1 MNLQQL
7 SFVLLLCL
15 IFTINVNAISFTIEP
30 HKSVCFYETLQ
41 TKSKVHTDFQ
51 VLKGGKL
58 DISFST
64 RDPRGRQIYSLK
76 QKTTGNNNF
85 MSKIAGEYS
94 FCFDNTFSTVSTKEV
109 NFNFQS
115 HSKRSFAR
123 FYKGK
128 GGDGTNDSQQEPST
142 QKEIG
147 KLTGTLE
154 TLSEN
159 IDEVREL
166 QMYLKAREIAHRN
179 TTESTNSRILWWSL
193 IATFLIVAAS
203 LAQITYLRNIFAKT
217 RRV

>member
-7 SFVLLLCL
+7 FFVFLLCL
-15 IFTINVNAISFTIEP
+15 IFTIKVNAISLTIEP
-30 HKSVCFYETLQ
+30 HKSVCFYENMKKRTR
-41 TKSKVHTDFQ
+41 VHTDFQ

-64 RDPRGRQIYSLK
+64 HDPRGRQIYSVN
-76 QKTTGNNNF
+76 QKTTGNHNF
-85 MSKIAGEYS
+85 VSKIEGEYA
-94 FCFDNTFSTVSTKEV
+94 FCFDNTFSTVSAKEV
-109 NFNFQS
+109 TFNFKA
-115 HSKRSFAR
+115 HGRGTFAR
-123 FYKGK
+123 FSTAK
-128 GGDGTNDSQQEPST
+128 DDSQTGAST
-142 QKEIG
+142 HKEIG

-154 TLSEN
+154 NLSEN
-159 IDEVREL
+159 IEEVREL

-193 IATFLIVAAS
+193 FATFLIVAAS